1 MRIFSIIR
9 KGFMSIYTDINGKEH
24 NPIYV
29 VLYTLF
35 LMSIITYIGYHRIV
49 LSNDTISLLISTFSI
64 FTALIFGVIFI
75 APDKFSQR
83 VESYK
88 GLLKFED
95 INNYL
100 IRYEHFSRRFVNLL
114 SLVTIL
120 SIIILITLT
129 VTHLLND
136 YAIISIVLSCI
147 AIFLIINFICL
158 LLMLIC
164 DIYTMLMDDIE
175 NSSNNKSM

>member
-1 MRIFSIIR
+1 
-9 KGFMSIYTDINGKEH
+9 MSIYTDMNGEKH
-24 NPIYV
+24 NSIYV
-29 VLYTLF
+29 VLYMF
-35 LMSIITYIGYHRIV
+35 FIMGVITYIGCHKII
-49 LSNDTISLLISTFSI
+49 LSNDTISLLISIFSI

-88 GLLKFED
+88 QFLKFED

-100 IRYEHFSRRFVNLL
+100 IRYEHFSRRFVNQL
-114 SLVTIL
+114 SLLIFQSITIL
-120 SIIILITLT
+120 IILTF
-129 VTHLLND
+129 THFLKD
-136 YAIISIVLSCI
+136 YAIISVVLSCI

-175 NSSNNKSM
+175 NSSNNKSL